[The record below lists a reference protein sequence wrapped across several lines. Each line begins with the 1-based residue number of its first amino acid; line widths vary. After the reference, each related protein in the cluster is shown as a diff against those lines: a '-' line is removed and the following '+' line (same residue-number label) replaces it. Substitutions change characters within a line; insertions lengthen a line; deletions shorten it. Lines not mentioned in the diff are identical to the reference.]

1 MFVFP
6 DCEPNDNKSFLQT
19 QRKQDAE
26 KEPSHMQSHTDAKV
40 LNLFI
45 YLFFFSCDLN
55 DKFLAN
61 LSTVI
66 ELNDENFSLEEFM
79 IYLA

>member
-1 MFVFP
+1 MFP

-26 KEPSHMQSHTDAKV
+26 KEPSHIQSHIDAKV

-45 YLFFFSCDLN
+45 YLFFS
-55 DKFLAN
+55 A
-61 LSTVI
+61 VI
-66 ELNDENFSLEEFM
+66 
-79 IYLA
+79 